1 MLYCV
6 FPFSPPGVTGG
17 PLRCRLDL
25 QYASVGS
32 DELVLLQDK
41 LLLPNTQT
49 TLNSL
54 TSTNGKIST
63 IRQKNEQSVPSYWKV

>member
-6 FPFSPPGVTGG
+6 FPFSSSGGGPGG
-17 PLRCRLDL
+17 PLRCSLDL

-41 LLLPNTQT
+41 LLLQNTQT
-49 TLNSL
+49 TLNSM

-63 IRQKNEQSVPSYWKV
+63 IRQKK